1 MHLLID
7 GVILYV
13 HAPPHMWDSEVSL
26 WKSVLGSQGLTSGC
40 QERQQVPSPLGHLLR
55 FAV

>member
-1 MHLLID
+1 MHV
-7 GVILYV
+7 GGGHM
-13 HAPPHMWDSEVSL
+13 HALAHMWDSEVSL